1 MVYEPYNRK
10 YGYMGLIWNFHSYGA
25 ENPVISAPFI
35 FSVGNQLRSMKTVL
49 HLFGKIRMRATNDGV
64 PGMINK

>member
-1 MVYEPYNRK
+1 
-10 YGYMGLIWNFHSYGA
+10 MGLIWNFHSYGA